1 MPGTRPGM
9 TSRDTR
15 GRERSR
21 PFSSL
26 RANRSNPLLWT
37 HGLLRRFAPRN
48 DGCRWLLPA
57 TQLPA
62 LLFTRRHRP
71 RRRTI
76 QYAVASRFDRR
87 RQRLLDARL
96 RGHDGGSAIPSSSF
110 RGAPSA
116 SPESITTIVSM
127 DSGPAP
133 SGASTMCNCTSG
145 NDGGESLPTVSR
157 PALSHLAPLA
167 GRGRIASQMRSG

>member
-9 TSRDTR
+9 TSRSTR

-21 PFSSL
+21 PFFVIASEAIHCCGPMDCFVASLLATADGFFLPRSFQHFCLRVVIVREGGRSST
-26 RANRSNPLLWT
+26 P
-37 HGLLRRFAPRN
+37 
-48 DGCRWLLPA
+48 WLLDSIA
-57 TQLPA
+57 
-62 LLFTRRHRP
+62 
-71 RRRTI
+71 
-76 QYAVASRFDRR
+76 
-87 RQRLLDARL
+87 DARDCWMPASA
-96 RGHDGGSAIPSSSF
+96 GMTGSAIPSSSF

-133 SGASTMCNCTSG
+133 SGPSTMCNCTSG

-157 PALSHLAPLA
+157 PALSYLAPLA